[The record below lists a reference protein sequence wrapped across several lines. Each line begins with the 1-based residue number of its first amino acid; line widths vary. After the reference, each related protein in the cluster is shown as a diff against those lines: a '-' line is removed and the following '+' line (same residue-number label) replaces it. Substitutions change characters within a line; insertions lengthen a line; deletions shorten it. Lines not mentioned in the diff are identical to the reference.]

1 MATTVN
7 SLHALAGKS
16 SSTTEVA
23 ELQLAGCVLVA
34 VLLRTGMFESR
45 GVQDVLTKLMHL
57 LKLPS
62 THPAFVQEWCTK
74 FQTCFTTNRFV
85 CHFQSIYNVHGFNI
99 LLVRSLLTAL
109 TQVLCGV

>member
-1 MATTVN
+1 MVN

-23 ELQLAGCVLVA
+23 ELQLAGCVLVT
-34 VLLRTGMFESR
+34 VLSSTGMLESR

-62 THPAFVQEWCTK
+62 TNPAFVQEWCTK
-74 FQTCFTTNRFV
+74 FRMCFTTNRCV
-85 CHFQSIYNVHGFNI
+85 YHYLSMYNFHVSNI
-99 LLVRSLLTAL
+99 
-109 TQVLCGV
+109 G

>member
-1 MATTVN
+1 MVN
-7 SLHALAGKS
+7 SLHALTGNTPI
-16 SSTTEVA
+16 TTETV

-34 VLLRTGMFESR
+34 VLSRTGMLESR

-74 FQTCFTTNRFV
+74 FRMCFTTTRFV
-85 CHFQSIYNVHGFNI
+85 CHFQSILMFMVSIYIG
-99 LLVRSLLTAL
+99 
-109 TQVLCGV
+109 

>member
-1 MATTVN
+1 MVN

-34 VLLRTGMFESR
+34 VLSSTGMLKSR

-62 THPAFVQEWCTK
+62 IHPVYVQEWCTK
-74 FQTCFTTNRFV
+74 FRMCFTTNRCV
-85 CHFQSIYNVHGFNI
+85 WHF
-99 LLVRSLLTAL
+99 
-109 TQVLCGV
+109 